1 MADNRNGNDR
11 DFNVRAWSAGADR
24 RIKAIE
30 EYLKRFSEYQKQK
43 DEALSGDTPGGAVL
57 QRGIQTL
64 EQELT
69 SIKARYSEVM
79 SEHKDL
85 ISIVRGIE
93 GTSQAYEAGIRQIQS
108 RLRQLAYYV
117 GVTDE
122 VVQSVAIRPER
133 AVPSLRPNP
142 KTGAV
147 EINPVK
153 VHTKTFSLAA
163 TPRGKVTIP
172 ANGSVQVS
180 FVVPPEQNLEG
191 DMEIYFLEL
200 ASATSTS
207 FRVRLGHTGLGGV
220 YLMNQPV
227 HGLAVFG
234 NMNAGPQPFQMYESI
249 FLEPNMELIVEF
261 FDFSGAPN
269 EVEVI
274 AHGRKFIG
282 YTISGMDRRGL
293 INVFAR
299 NTWPFW
305 FTTDQPVLLTAG
317 LEPDGSGVPTNYTMT
332 LPRQY
337 HAELAKCMQFGN
349 LSGVAAPVN
358 YHIDMNE
365 GASGNLILDRV
376 PINTI
381 AGTGNFPFP
390 LPEPYLAL
398 RGTLLQGNM
407 YNDSGLADQTTDFVL
422 HGRAL
427 PISFPGQRN
436 LEPLLDGRRVEL
448 PPASNKDLFIPRM
461 VSE

>member
-1 MADNRNGNDR
+1 MADLN
-11 DFNVRAWSAGADR
+11 FKAWAAGADR
-24 RIKAIE
+24 RLKAIE
-30 EYLKRFSEYQKQK
+30 DYLLRFSEYQKNKEQ
-43 DEALSGDTPGGAVL
+43 ALSDDTAEASVL
-57 QRGIQTL
+57 RRGVQTL

-69 SIKARYSEVM
+69 SVKARYSEVLA
-79 SEHKDL
+79 EHKDL
-85 ISIVRGIE
+85 VSIIRGIE
-93 GTSQAYEAGIRQIQS
+93 GTNQAFEAGLRQIQS
-108 RLRQLAYYV
+108 RLRVLSYHA
-117 GVTDE
+117 GVVDE
-122 VVQSVAIRPER
+122 VVQGVAIRPER
-133 AVPSLRPNP
+133 AVPSIRTNPN
-142 KTGAV
+142 TGAA
-147 EINPVK
+147 EINPIK

-172 ANGSVQVS
+172 ANGTVSVS
-180 FVVPPEQNLEG
+180 FVIPPEQNLEG

-207 FRVRLGHTGLGGV
+207 FRVRLSHTGLGGV
-220 YLMNQPV
+220 YLMNQPT

-249 FLEPNMELIVEF
+249 FLEPNMELVVEF

-282 YTISGMDRRGL
+282 YTVSGMDRRGL

-317 LEPDGSGVPTNYTMT
+317 LEPDGTGVPTDYSMT

-358 YHIDMNE
+358 YHIRMSE
-365 GASGNLILDRV
+365 GQSGNLLLDTV

-398 RGTLLQGNM
+398 RGTLLTGEM
-407 YNDSGLADQTTDFVL
+407 YNDSGLAGQTTDFVL

-427 PISFPGQRN
+427 PISFPGQRT
-436 LEPLLDGRRVEL
+436 LEPLLDGRMVEL
-448 PPASNKDLFIPRM
+448 PPASNKDLAIPRM
-461 VSE
+461 VSM